1 MKKLFN
7 NGGFS
12 WAKFFGL
19 SAQKTKLSKAI
30 GIPLTKTG
38 RDAKLGRTIKKLI
51 GG

>member
-1 MKKLFN
+1 MTKLFN
-7 NGGFS
+7 KGGFS

-19 SAQKTKLSKAI
+19 SASKTKLGKAL

-38 RDAKLGRTIKKLI
+38 RDAKLGRSIKKLF

>member
-12 WAKFFGL
+12 WARFFGI
-19 SAQKTKLSKAI
+19 SAAKSQLSKAI
-30 GIPLTKTG
+30 GIPLTKSG
-38 RDAKLGRTIKKLI
+38 RDAKLGRAIRKLL